1 MSGNVSGSGGEVFR
15 PAAPEE
21 SDSLYRLIQL
31 RVDWLEEHR
40 IAQWQR
46 DYYPNLFPRS
56 FFRQKAEEGR
66 LYGIWNADGAPIA
79 TAVLLERDEEVWPDG
94 ERAIYVH
101 NLAAHPAFPG
111 AGLRLLAQAM
121 DRARSKGMKHLRLDT
136 LQSNGA
142 LPAYYKRLGFVQMGT
157 VEAEGYAGYLFQC
170 PCDPGLRLEDADR
183 KKV

>member
-101 NLAAHPAFPG
+101 NLAADPAFPG
-111 AGLRLLAQAM
+111 AGLRLLGPGHGYGPEQGNEA
-121 DRARSKGMKHLRLDT
+121 
-136 LQSNGA
+136 
-142 LPAYYKRLGFVQMGT
+142 PA
-157 VEAEGYAGYLFQC
+157 AGHPPEQRCATGIL
-170 PCDPGLRLEDADR
+170 
-183 KKV
+183 